1 MVLSLSEVE
10 GRIIVMLIN
19 KIRRWCPVPQA
30 MLVASLGRRHNVARQ
45 KNYTGS
51 NKQAFEMIRMVLS
64 QDGRSKNGVASWIA
78 DGEKYA
84 LVGLGAKFSSIPLR
98 KLAAN
103 LWVFANRPFVVPK
116 HWHDWL
122 GSIRAE
128 EIQSFNLFLLSKIAS
143 RTPDILDDENVL
155 LKQRA
160 WEFYVGLLLTSR
172 FAPSHKPVLITGSR
186 RAGEIDIRQQQDIDL
201 PVPCIFQPYPE
212 IAAGEIELAAQLLG
226 QLAALA

>member
-1 MVLSLSEVE
+1 MGSE
-10 GRIIVMLIN
+10 
-19 KIRRWCPVPQA
+19 KI
-30 MLVASLGRRHNVARQ
+30 
-45 KNYTGS
+45 K
-51 NKQAFEMIRMVLS
+51 
-64 QDGRSKNGVASWIA
+64 
-78 DGEKYA
+78 
-84 LVGLGAKFSSIPLR
+84 SS
-98 KLAAN
+98 
-103 LWVFANRPFVVPK
+103 
-116 HWHDWL
+116 
-122 GSIRAE
+122 
-128 EIQSFNLFLLSKIAS
+128 NLFHGSKIAS
-143 RTPDILDDENVL
+143 RRPDIRDDENVL